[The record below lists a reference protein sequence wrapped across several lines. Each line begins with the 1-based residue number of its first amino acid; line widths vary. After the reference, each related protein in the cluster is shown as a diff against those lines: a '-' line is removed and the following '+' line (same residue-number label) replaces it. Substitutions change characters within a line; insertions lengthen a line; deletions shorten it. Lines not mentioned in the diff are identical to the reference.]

1 MSKNEAKQID
11 SAKIIPE
18 QKFLTLGLIL
28 LTVFLLISQ
37 CKNTSTEIKIN
48 IFAAASLADLLN
60 EFETEY
66 ELQNDII
73 DLQISYGASNLL
85 TQQIIKGAPANIFI
99 PAGTGP
105 IEILNNEMNSNLQ
118 IHSFISNELV
128 VVSNHNNQF
137 DISNLSE
144 LSTVDITRFAIAD
157 PKLAPAGEYSKIA
170 LQNNSLWEIL
180 EPKLVLA
187 SDVRAALTYIST
199 GNAEIGMVYATDAIT
214 KPALRTTKIP
224 IDSYPKIQYPIILI
238 DDRNHKN
245 EIANLIKYL
254 ISVETAPAIMKYGFI
269 KIEEV
274 ENLGK

>member
-1 MSKNEAKQID
+1 
-11 SAKIIPE
+11 
-18 QKFLTLGLIL
+18 
-28 LTVFLLISQ
+28 
-37 CKNTSTEIKIN
+37 
-48 IFAAASLADLLN
+48 
-60 EFETEY
+60 
-66 ELQNDII
+66 
-73 DLQISYGASNLL
+73 
-85 TQQIIKGAPANIFI
+85 
-99 PAGTGP
+99 
-105 IEILNNEMNSNLQ
+105 MNSNLQ